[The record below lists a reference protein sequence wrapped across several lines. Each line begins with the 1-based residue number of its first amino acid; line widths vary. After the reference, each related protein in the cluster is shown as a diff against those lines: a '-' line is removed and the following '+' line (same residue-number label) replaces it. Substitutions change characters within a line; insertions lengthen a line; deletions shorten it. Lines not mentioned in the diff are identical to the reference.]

1 VNLAVFKNMAF
12 KLAIIAFPSDGGKG
26 GGLSLL
32 AGMVPHVARRG
43 GRVMWIDELYD
54 SDRERIAALKVA
66 GAAINQ
72 ARRPRRRLLRWLDSL
87 LQRPPESVQEL
98 ATFRPHVVIAAV
110 GMHAPEAEESWRL
123 KKAMTDAARA
133 VGAKIV
139 MQHQYASGGE
149 WVVDSGVSGEW
160 LDWQR
165 AADWHQWVSARTRSE
180 IEENFGFAMPGEIIR
195 NNYHVPYDGELSW
208 PEDKV
213 LRMAFVG
220 RFRIWQKGLD
230 LLVDAASQLA
240 STHPDGWGLELVGGG
255 EMTARLEAEVRRR
268 GLSERISIVAH
279 VDDIHAFWRS
289 RHLLVMPSR
298 AEGLS
303 LALTEAMLCGRPVVA
318 SMAAGTGDLLE
329 EGVTGLS
336 CYLDAGHLAQRMR
349 DAIALHGRGLLGNL
363 GRAAAVKARQVFPAN
378 SEEVYL
384 DQLTAFL
391 ASQHCSAGK

>member
-1 VNLAVFKNMAF
+1 MKI
-12 KLAIIAFPSDGGKG
+12 AIIAFPSDGGRG

-32 AGMVPHVARRG
+32 AGLPSVLKARGGQLMWVDQFYGSDVARMDALRMHG
-43 GRVMWIDELYD
+43 AIVNQAIRPQRLWKRVL
-54 SDRERIAALKVA
+54 SSLA
-66 GAAINQ
+66 GAAL
-72 ARRPRRRLLRWLDSL
+72 P
-87 LQRPPESVQEL
+87 SVREL
-98 ATFRPHVVIAAV
+98 VAFRPDVVIVAV
-110 GMHAPEAEESWRL
+110 GMQAMEDEASWRL
-123 KKAMTDAARA
+123 KKSMTDAAK
-133 VGAKIV
+133 VGGAKIV
-139 MQHQYASGGE
+139 VQHQYCVAGE
-149 WVVDSGVSGEW
+149 WVPDSGSSGQW
-160 LDWQR
+160 LEWQR
-165 AADWHQWVSARTRSE
+165 TADWHQWVSARTRSE

-195 NNYHVPYDGELSW
+195 NNYNVPYDGELPW

-213 LRMAFVG
+213 LRMAYVG

-255 EMTARLEAEVRRR
+255 DMTARLEAEVRRR
-268 GLSERISIVAH
+268 GLSERISIVGH
-279 VDDIHAFWRS
+279 VDDVHAFWRS

-349 DAIALHGRGLLGNL
+349 DAIALHGRGLLGHL

-378 SEEVYL
+378 PEEVYL

-391 ASQHCSAGK
+391 ASQHCGAGN